1 MNMPPNS
8 LNPITQGKI
17 MRLLHL
23 LTRPVAALSAIAIL
37 ALATGCSKSTDT
49 GTAGAASLATSQ
61 TTSAPQAKTASKLGD
76 LSAFRNIA
84 ADVATIVD
92 KGDLAAAK
100 ARIKD
105 LEIAWDSA
113 EAGLKPRAADDWHRL
128 DKAIDPAL
136 SALRADAPNQTDC
149 KKAMADLLSTF
160 DSLQARL

>member
-1 MNMPPNS
+1 MN
-8 LNPITQGKI
+8 
-17 MRLLHL
+17 L
-23 LTRPVAALSAIAIL
+23 LTRPIAALSVVALL
-37 ALATGCSKSTDT
+37 ALAAGCSKSTDT
-49 GTAGAASLATSQ
+49 GTGAIATSQ
-61 TTSAPQAKTASKLGD
+61 STTALQAKAPSKLGD

-105 LEIAWDSA
+105 LEVAWDSA

-136 SALRADAPNQTDC
+136 SALRAEPPNQTDC

-160 DSLQARL
+160 DSLQMKP